1 MHPSRYLTLIEG
13 VSAVFITGVHPID
26 DQNVA
31 LRLVSL
37 TDRLYDAGIPG
48 GGIGRQARHHLLRGD
63 AGRRLPQEVSAGHLT
78 PAGADQCGG
87 AVKTVAAAALIA
99 AAGVLATPVAAAQ
112 TAMFINGMTPVLR
125 PPDQEHDW
133 HLTELGGRYANDD
146 IVTVDYPA
154 SAWPFTRR
162 HPTMGGSVAQGV
174 VAAKALV
181 KNTSG
186 PKVVIATSQGTLVAD
201 QALADLAADSHA
213 PPKSELSFVIVA
225 DPLRPGGIL
234 SGLPAGIYIPIL
246 DYTTR
251 SVPESQYDIVVLK
264 QEYDGIAD
272 FPDRPLNLL
281 ADANALA
288 GIVYLHFREHDGAS
302 YTGIPETGGVT
313 TVSDLAGKTTTYL
326 LPTENLPLTQPLR
339 DLGVPVVAVDALDR
353 VLRPVIDSGYAR
365 NDAKTVTE
373 KGPSIHPGTRSTARA
388 AAAKSKPATNVAS
401 PHQRHSGG

>member
-1 MHPSRYLTLIEG
+1 MKTL
-13 VSAVFITGVHPID
+13 
-26 DQNVA
+26 
-31 LRLVSL
+31 
-37 TDRLYDAGIPG
+37 
-48 GGIGRQARHHLLRGD
+48 
-63 AGRRLPQEVSAGHLT
+63 
-78 PAGADQCGG
+78 
-87 AVKTVAAAALIA
+87 AAAALIA
-99 AAGVLATPVAAAQ
+99 AAGVLATPLANAQ

-125 PPDQEHDW
+125 APQEEHDW
-133 HLTELGGRYANDD
+133 HLTELGGRYAADD

-154 SAWPFTRR
+154 SAWPFTARK
-162 HPTMGGSVAQGV
+162 PTMGGSVAQGV
-174 VAAKALV
+174 VATTTDV

-213 PPKSELSFVIVA
+213 PPKADLSFVIVA

-234 SGLPAGIYIPIL
+234 SGLPAGIYIPLL

-251 SVPESQYDIVVLK
+251 TVPESQYDIVVLK

-313 TVSDLAGKTTTYL
+313 TVNDLDGKTTTYL
-326 LPTENLPLTQPLR
+326 LPTKNLPLTQPLR
-339 DLGVPVVAVDALDR
+339 DLGIPSGVVDALDSA
-353 VLRPVIDSGYAR
+353 VRPLIDSGYSR
-365 NDAKTVTE
+365 NDPKHHAGKPAPAHPRTKGATV
-373 KGPSIHPGTRSTARA
+373 
-388 AAAKSKPATNVAS
+388 AAAKPQSRTAAAHRDRRS
-401 PHQRHSGG
+401 RG

>member
-1 MHPSRYLTLIEG
+1 
-13 VSAVFITGVHPID
+13 VKAVV
-26 DQNVA
+26 
-31 LRLVSL
+31 
-37 TDRLYDAGIPG
+37 
-48 GGIGRQARHHLLRGD
+48 
-63 AGRRLPQEVSAGHLT
+63 
-78 PAGADQCGG
+78 
-87 AVKTVAAAALIA
+87 AAALIA
-99 AAGVLATPVAAAQ
+99 AAGVVATPVAGAQ

-125 PPDQEHDW
+125 APQEEHDW

-154 SAWPFTRR
+154 SAWPLTTR

-174 VAAKALV
+174 VATTALV

-234 SGLPAGIYIPIL
+234 SGLPAGLYIPIL

-251 SVPESQYDIVVLK
+251 SVPQSQYDIVVLK

-313 TVSDLAGKTTTYL
+313 TVNDLQGKTTTYL
-326 LPTENLPLTQPLR
+326 LPTENLPLTEPLR
-339 DLGVPVVAVDALDR
+339 DLGVPVEAVDALDR
-353 VLRPVIDSGYAR
+353 VLRPVIDSGYVR
-365 NDAKTVTE
+365 NDPKHHAGKLVSPHPRTKGAK
-373 KGPSIHPGTRSTARA
+373 A
-388 AAAKSKPATNVAS
+388 AAATPKPAATAAS
-401 PHQRHSGG
+401 THQRRSGT